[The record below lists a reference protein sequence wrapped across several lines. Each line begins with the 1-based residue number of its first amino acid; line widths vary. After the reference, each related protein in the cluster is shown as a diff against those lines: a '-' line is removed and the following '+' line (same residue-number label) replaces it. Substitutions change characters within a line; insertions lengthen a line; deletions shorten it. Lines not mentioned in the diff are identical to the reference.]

1 MELPIDFI
9 HEAPEGYRYEVI
21 RKNANTLSIWSVNR
35 RGFNYNNFNECFC
48 IWGFC
53 KTRTTKKGGTTNTY
67 YAPINSNKI
76 GAVVDIESTTPYS
89 AMQLNFGNPLEQL
102 LFA

>member
-1 MELPIDFI
+1 MEQYEELPFSFI
-9 HEAPEGYRYEVI
+9 HEPPKGYEYRVI
-21 RKNANTLSIWSVNR
+21 RKNASTLSIWSVYR
-35 RGFNYNNFNECFC
+35 RGFNYNNFNECVC
-48 IWGFC
+48 IWGFYN
-53 KTRTTKKGGTTNTY
+53 TKKQQY
-67 YAPINSNKI
+67 HAPINPSKI

>member
-9 HEAPEGYRYEVI
+9 HEAPEGFRYEVI
-21 RKNANTLSIWSVNR
+21 RKNANTLSIWSVYR
-35 RGFNYNNFNECFC
+35 RGFNYNNFNECVC
-48 IWGFC
+48 IWGFYN
-53 KTRTTKKGGTTNTY
+53 TKKQQY
-67 YAPINSNKI
+67 HAPINPSKI

>member
-21 RKNANTLSIWSVNR
+21 RKNANTLSIWSVYR
-35 RGFNYNNFNECFC
+35 RGFNYNDFNECFC
-48 IWGFC
+48 IWGFYS
-53 KTRTTKKGGTTNTY
+53 TKKQQY
-67 YAPINSNKI
+67 HAPINSTKI

-102 LFA
+102 LFS

>member
-1 MELPIDFI
+1 MDILNDFP
-9 HEAPEGYRYEVI
+9 HQAPDGYRYKVV
-21 RKNANTLSIWSVNR
+21 RKNASTVAIWTVCNR
-35 RGFNYNNFNECFC
+35 EFIYNDGNDSYC

-76 GAVVDIESTTPYS
+76 GAVVDIESTTPFS

>member
-1 MELPIDFI
+1 MEQYEELPLSFI
-9 HEAPEGYRYEVI
+9 HEPPKGYEYRVI
-21 RKNANTLSIWSVNR
+21 RKNASTLSIWSVYR
-35 RGFNYNNFNECFC
+35 RGFNYNNFNECVC
-48 IWGFC
+48 IWGFYN
-53 KTRTTKKGGTTNTY
+53 TKKQQY
-67 YAPINSNKI
+67 HAPINPSKI